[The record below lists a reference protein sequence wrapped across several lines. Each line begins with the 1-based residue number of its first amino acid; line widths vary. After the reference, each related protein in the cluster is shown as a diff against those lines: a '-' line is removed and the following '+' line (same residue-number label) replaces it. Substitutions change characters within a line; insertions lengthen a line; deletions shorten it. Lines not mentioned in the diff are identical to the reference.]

1 MLDRSVLGLL
11 VRPRAARPQLHLCG
25 DVTSIAG
32 QPEVTACSQP
42 SRQNRLPAIQM
53 RRFHMNVLTQWTPH
67 LHMGQLG
74 LRWWEFHRAD
84 IERADELIQ
93 LRHPQR

>member
-1 MLDRSVLGLL
+1 
-11 VRPRAARPQLHLCG
+11 
-25 DVTSIAG
+25 
-32 QPEVTACSQP
+32 
-42 SRQNRLPAIQM
+42 
-53 RRFHMNVLTQWTPH
+53 MNVLTQWTPH